1 MELNGRVRN
10 YWNEIGPTKSFAHP
24 IDVETLKRWVQPD
37 SRILDYGCGYGRAV
51 GILAAAGFK
60 NLMGLDPAPAMIAA
74 AHRNHPSIAFD
85 VLTDPS
91 EISLPDASVDALLL
105 IAVLTCIPEST
116 AQRRTIAG
124 ITRVLRPGGI
134 LYVSDMGLQTD
145 ARNLERYARGEAKY
159 GVYGVFDLDE
169 GITVRHHHSAWIES
183 LLSDYEVLV
192 VKDVE
197 AQTMNGNAAKLFQ
210 LFARRASANVGTK

>member
-1 MELNGRVRN
+1 MDYR

-24 IDVETLKRWVQPD
+24 IHVETLKRWVEPR

-51 GILAAAGFK
+51 GILAAAGFQ
-60 NLMGLDPAPAMIAA
+60 NLIGLDPASAMIAA
-74 AHRNHPSIAFD
+74 ARRNHPSIAFG
-85 VLTDPS
+85 VLTDPT
-91 EISLPDASVDALLL
+91 EIPLPDASVDAVLL
-105 IAVLTCIPEST
+105 IAVLTCIPESA
-116 AQRRTIAG
+116 AQRRTIES

-134 LYVSDMGLQTD
+134 LYVSDMRLQTD
-145 ARNLERYARGEAKY
+145 ARNLERYARDERKY

-169 GITVRHHHSAWIES
+169 GITVRHHHKAWIES

-192 VKDVE
+192 IDDVE

-210 LFARRASANVGTK
+210 LFARRAAS

>member
-1 MELNGRVRN
+1 MD
-10 YWNEIGPTKSFAHP
+10 YWNEVGPTKSFAHP
-24 IDVETLKRWVQPD
+24 IDVETLQLWVRPD
-37 SRILDYGCGYGRAV
+37 SRILDYGCGYGRAS

-60 NLMGLDPAPAMIAA
+60 NLIGMDPAPAMIAA
-74 AHRNHPSIAFD
+74 ARRNHPSIAFD
-85 VLTDPS
+85 VLTDPP
-91 EISLPDASVDALLL
+91 EIALPDASVDAVLL
-105 IAVLTCIPEST
+105 IAVLTCIPESA

-124 ITRVLRPGGI
+124 ITRVLRPGGL

-145 ARNLERYARGEAKY
+145 ARNLERYARDEAKY

-183 LLSDYEVLV
+183 LLSEYDVL
-192 VKDVE
+192 KLNDVE

-210 LFARRASANVGTK
+210 LFGKHASV